1 MSTASLPRIN
11 TSFFPKIIT
20 AENHS
25 RFHQQRQNGGHG
37 NVESGKQS
45 GKAQPLKGNDK
56 QPRFTKQDIAVM
68 LSFFSIPSYRN
79 SHKHNIC
86 VDMLRKGYHKSFS
99 ELFALIQKW
108 NASREAAGPGSAIW
122 QQEPL
127 EEQLDKLD
135 QLQHFL
141 TRAEAAQRAG
151 RYEEVYTNQVSLARY
166 FDNSED
172 KWLSDHFFESSLHTA
187 SLIKI
192 DGGKKEAEAHS
203 NMGKVYMEKGQLEK
217 ATEHYE
223 AFHHL
228 TLGRAWKDEAGR
240 THNSWACEG
249 LWRIYTLLADKMLE
263 NKEHKQAIKTIIK
276 AFEMAKEAGD
286 KKIEGKAAY
295 RVGLAYQ
302 SSGDQQTAM
311 TYLNMYMELSKALG
325 DKDGLGKAYKA
336 IANALES
343 EGKVAESVEY
353 LEKFVEVS
361 QGSDQSRSLE
371 EACMCLGVIFNS
383 RGQYDKGCEYF
394 AKAYEITRNLRD
406 LPLLQKTQVYL
417 GAAKARKMMTA
428 FSSHMET
435 TGLVNTEELLAW
447 KDSRNDMFSD
457 PSTVCAP
464 VSFHSL
470 KTH

>member
-45 GKAQPLKGNDK
+45 GKAHPLKGNDK

-151 RYEEVYTNQVSLARY
+151 
-166 FDNSED
+166 
-172 KWLSDHFFESSLHTA
+172 
-187 SLIKI
+187 
-192 DGGKKEAEAHS
+192 
-203 NMGKVYMEKGQLEK
+203 QLEK

-263 NKEHKQAIKTIIK
+263 NKEHKQAIKTLIK

>member
-45 GKAQPLKGNDK
+45 GKAHPLKGNDK

-203 NMGKVYMEKGQLEK
+203 NMGKVYMEK
-217 ATEHYE
+217 
-223 AFHHL
+223 
-228 TLGRAWKDEAGR
+228 
-240 THNSWACEG
+240 
-249 LWRIYTLLADKMLE
+249 
-263 NKEHKQAIKTIIK
+263 
-276 AFEMAKEAGD
+276 AGD

>member
-141 TRAEAAQRAG
+141 TRAEAAQRA
-151 RYEEVYTNQVSLARY
+151 
-166 FDNSED
+166 
-172 KWLSDHFFESSLHTA
+172 
-187 SLIKI
+187 
-192 DGGKKEAEAHS
+192 
-203 NMGKVYMEKGQLEK
+203 GQLEK